1 MGKKPKSD
9 HCDQGYHDGLKTS
22 LVRFLAHADYI
33 GIQECIPPDGPL
45 AQANCRRCGTTL
57 SVPVTP
63 RQIAQLRG
71 RATSQRGYY
80 RFPLSSEAKALIVKL
95 AGEKEVRADAGHQVV
110 RRYSYEEIG
119 EMLIARKKCERKPD
133 PATIRRVVVAAGIL
147 RTKGA
152 I

>member
-1 MGKKPKSD
+1 MGKKPKTE

-57 SVPVTP
+57 SLPVTP

-71 RATSQRGYY
+71 RAVSQRGYY
-80 RFPLSSEAKALIVKL
+80 RFPLTDEVKGLIVKL
-95 AGEKEVRADAGHQVV
+95 AGEKADRYGHQVS
-110 RRYSYEEIG
+110 RYSYEEIG
-119 EMLIARKKCERKPD
+119 ALLVARHKCQRKPD
-133 PATIRRVVVAAGIL
+133 PATIRRVVVAAGIA
-147 RTKGA
+147 RTRGA
-152 I
+152 L

>member
-33 GIQECIPPDGPL
+33 GIQECIPPAGPL

-80 RFPLSSEAKALIVKL
+80 RFPLSNEAKALIVKL
-95 AGEKEVRADAGHQVV
+95 AGEKTDSHGRQAH
-110 RRYSYEEIG
+110 RYSYEEIG
-119 EMLIARKKCERKPD
+119 ALLVARKKCERKPD
-133 PATIRRVVVAAGIL
+133 PATIRRVVVAAGIV
-147 RTKGA
+147 RFAKEVA
-152 I
+152 